1 MAVSIETRLGYMR
14 PQYSTIHTV
23 LKWYKDRITIQTLYV
38 GGMGSDEKGGIE
50 DVMGGGEDVTGS
62 DEKRR
67 MVTIKWGDDEK
78 AR

>member
-1 MAVSIETRLGYMR
+1 MVVSVETRLGYIAPR
-14 PQYSTIHTV
+14 YSTGRTV
-23 LKWYKDRITIQTLYV
+23 LKGYKESVAIQTLYV
-38 GGMGSDEKGGIE
+38 DGIGGDEKGGMK
-50 DVMGGGEDVTGS
+50 DVTGGGEDLMGS